1 MILFDLKLGENWK
14 NFHKKTSKKFY
25 QVWWKLRYSTTI
37 KSQIKTQEFLEPN
50 GKSIRLALVGTRIQ
64 SPLVE
69 KQLSSLRWQSLDR
82 LSVRSLTLLQKIT
95 ETSFQNVM
103 SVLNDNTLRLI
114 HSPIIAQTL
123 LDKTSTR
130 FEMDAVLSK
139 LSQAI
144 FSKQLLGTLEGRG
157 LGLK

>member
-103 SVLNDNTLRLI
+103 SVRCLI
-114 HSPIIAQTL
+114 KHLQ
-123 LDKTSTR
+123 D
-130 FEMDAVLSK
+130 SK
-139 LSQAI
+139 WMQFFRSSRRPYFQNNCSAPW
-144 FSKQLLGTLEGRG
+144 KDEA
-157 LGLK
+157 